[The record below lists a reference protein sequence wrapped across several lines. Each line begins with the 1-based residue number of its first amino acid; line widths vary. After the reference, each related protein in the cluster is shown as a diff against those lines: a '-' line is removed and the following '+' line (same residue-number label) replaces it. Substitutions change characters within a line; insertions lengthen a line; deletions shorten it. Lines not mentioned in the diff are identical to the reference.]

1 MTQDAYADY
10 INRILIRAKN
20 GVPMAISAVSTFQ
33 FSANR
38 MIAALGDS
46 RLGSIRRNELRQA
59 AGEAGTP
66 RVDETK
72 GLPEGKSEL
81 TEEEQAQVEKL
92 RERDADVRRHEQAH
106 KTAAGS
112 YATGGPTYQYET
124 GPDGK
129 RYAVD
134 GEVKID
140 TSEIKGDPAATLRK
154 MRQVRQAA
162 SAPAEPSAKDRQ
174 VAAAAAA
181 AERRAQAELAQK
193 DADAAGQAAPALGRF
208 IDVAA

>member
-1 MTQDAYADY
+1 MT
-10 INRILIRAKN
+10 
-20 GVPMAISAVSTFQ
+20 VSAVSSFQ

-46 RLGSIRRNELRQA
+46 RLASIRRNALHRA

-66 RVDETK
+66 RVGGVR

-112 YATGGPTYQYET
+112 YATGGATYHYTT

-140 TSEIKGDPAATLRK
+140 TSQIEGDPAATLRK
-154 MRQVRQAA
+154 MRQVRRAA
-162 SAPAEPSAKDRQ
+162 SAPAEPSAQDRQ
-174 VAAAAAA
+174 VAAEAAA
-181 AERRAQAELAQK
+181 AERRAQRELDQAES
-193 DADAAGQAAPALGRF
+193 AGQAAPALGRF